1 MSLPSRARAAR
12 PDIRISDFEFR
23 ILPALLLLLACAFA
37 NAGLGQDMVIYN
49 GSLQSGWQ
57 NNGWAMINYANT
69 KPVHSGTAS
78 ISVTDLGTKY
88 QALYLRHAPLN
99 TAPYQSLSF
108 WIYPT
113 ASGSNEVQVR
123 AMLNGTA
130 QVAVPLSFT
139 AAEVN
144 HWREITIP
152 LASLGVAGKPAF
164 NGFWIQNITRAP
176 LTFYVD
182 GIALIGVP
190 APKVVPLEVD
200 PLNAIRTIDSRMYG
214 INMAVWDPHLTGTA
228 TGPAFAAMGTGALRF
243 PGGSVSD
250 DYDWHSGLSVTRPH
264 PWANNAGTFAKIVEA
279 RGAQAFITV
288 NYGSGTPEEAA
299 AWVAYYNGI
308 SSSTLALGT
317 DAEGRNWKTAGFW
330 ASIRAASPL
339 ATDDGYNFLR
349 ISHPAPFGFT
359 YWEIGNECY
368 GGWELDLHGAAGS
381 GLTGVAHDPH
391 TYAEAFRTYYEKM
404 MAVDPSIHIGAVSV
418 PGEDAYGNGTH
429 GVANP
434 NEGNSI
440 HAGWTPVV
448 LGTLKSLGVTP
459 QFLIHHSY
467 PQNPGEESDA
477 FLLQAGANLQAD
489 AANLRKMVA
498 DYIGATG
505 SAMELDVTELN
516 SVSSNPGKQ
525 STSLVN
531 GLFMAD
537 AVGDL
542 AQTEFNACTWWDLRN
557 GEINDANN
565 NALLYGWRQDGDYG
579 VLSSGGGVPRAPA
592 NTPYP
597 TYYAAKL
604 MTHWGR
610 GGDTVVS
617 ATSGYALLSIYAAR
631 LQNGNLSLLVINKDP
646 SARLPARIA
655 IDNFTPGS
663 RVATTYSYGES
674 NDLSGADITTGT
686 AAIAGSRF
694 SYTFPAYSMTI
705 LIVKGER

>member
-1 MSLPSRARAAR
+1 
-12 PDIRISDFEFR
+12 
-23 ILPALLLLLACAFA
+23 
-37 NAGLGQDMVIYN
+37 
-49 GSLQSGWQ
+49 
-57 NNGWAMINYANT
+57 
-69 KPVHSGTAS
+69 
-78 ISVTDLGTKY
+78 
-88 QALYLRHAPLN
+88 
-99 TAPYQSLSF
+99 
-108 WIYPT
+108 
-113 ASGSNEVQVR
+113 
-123 AMLNGTA
+123 
-130 QVAVPLSFT
+130 
-139 AAEVN
+139 
-144 HWREITIP
+144 
-152 LASLGVAGKPAF
+152 
-164 NGFWIQNITRAP
+164 
-176 LTFYVD
+176 
-182 GIALIGVP
+182 
-190 APKVVPLEVD
+190 
-200 PLNAIRTIDSRMYG
+200 
-214 INMAVWDPHLTGTA
+214 
-228 TGPAFAAMGTGALRF
+228 
-243 PGGSVSD
+243 
-250 DYDWHSGLSVTRPH
+250 
-264 PWANNAGTFAKIVEA
+264 
-279 RGAQAFITV
+279 
-288 NYGSGTPEEAA
+288 
-299 AWVAYYNGI
+299 
-308 SSSTLALGT
+308 
-317 DAEGRNWKTAGFW
+317 
-330 ASIRAASPL
+330 
-339 ATDDGYNFLR
+339 
-349 ISHPAPFGFT
+349 
-359 YWEIGNECY
+359 
-368 GGWELDLHGAAGS
+368 
-381 GLTGVAHDPH
+381 
-391 TYAEAFRTYYEKM
+391 
-404 MAVDPSIHIGAVSV
+404 
-418 PGEDAYGNGTH
+418 
-429 GVANP
+429 
-434 NEGNSI
+434 
-440 HAGWTPVV
+440 VV